1 MPRFGALGKPLSG
14 KLARDAIPIRSFL
27 PEPIRPSIRLV
38 PLMGLEE
45 ECRMRRVVV
54 TGMGIVSS
62 IGDNV
67 AEVLTSLRE
76 ARSGIVAMPEF
87 AEHGFRSQV
96 AGVPRL
102 DAAAVLD
109 RRAMRFHGGG
119 TAWNQVAMEQAIAD
133 AGLESAEV
141 SHERTGIVMGSGG
154 PSTRALIDSY
164 EKARDSGSSKKVGP
178 FAVPKGMSSTASAT
192 LATWFRIKGVNYSIS
207 SACAT
212 SSHCIGNAYELIQWG
227 KQDVVFAGGCEEL
240 DWTMSVMFDAM
251 GAMSSNF
258 NERAATASRAYDVAR
273 DGFVIA
279 GGAGVVVLEDLE
291 HAKARGARIYGEIV
305 GYGATSDGYDMV
317 APSGEGAVR
326 CMRMALQGVNA
337 KVDYINPHGTS
348 TPVGD
353 GKEIEAIREVFGAGD
368 KAPPISS
375 TKSLTGHS
383 LGATGVQEAIYSLLM
398 LNNDFICES
407 AHIEELDPA
416 FADMPIVR
424 KRIDDAG
431 LGCVLSNSFGFGGT
445 NATLV
450 MKRLEA

>member
-1 MPRFGALGKPLSG
+1 
-14 KLARDAIPIRSFL
+14 
-27 PEPIRPSIRLV
+27 
-38 PLMGLEE
+38 
-45 ECRMRRVVV
+45 MRRVVV

-62 IGDNV
+62 IGNNTQ
-67 AEVLTSLRE
+67 EVLASLHE
-76 ARSGIVAMPEF
+76 AKSGISHVAEF

-96 AGVPRL
+96 AGVPTL
-102 DAAAVLD
+102 DPASVVD

-119 TAWNQVAMEQAIAD
+119 SAWNHVAMDQAIID
-133 AGLESAEV
+133 SGLEPGEI

-154 PSTRALIDSY
+154 PSTRALIDAY
-164 EKARDSGSSKKVGP
+164 DKARESGSSKKVGP

-192 LATWFRIKGVNYSIS
+192 LATWFKIKGVNYSIS

-212 SSHCIGNAYELIQWG
+212 SNHCIGNAYELIQWG
-227 KQDVVFAGGCEEL
+227 KQDVIFAGGCEEL
-240 DWTMSVMFDAM
+240 DWTLSVLFDAM
-251 GAMSSNF
+251 GAMSSDF
-258 NERAATASRAYDVAR
+258 NGTPARASRAYDVAR

-279 GGAGVVVLEDLE
+279 GGAGVVVLEELE
-291 HAKARGARIYGEIV
+291 HAKARGAKIYGEIV

-326 CMRMALQGVNA
+326 CMRMALEGVKA

-353 GKEIEAIREVFGAGD
+353 GKEIEAIREVFGAGE
-368 KAPPISS
+368 KSPPISA

-424 KRIDDAG
+424 KRIDNAG

-445 NATLV
+445 NATIV